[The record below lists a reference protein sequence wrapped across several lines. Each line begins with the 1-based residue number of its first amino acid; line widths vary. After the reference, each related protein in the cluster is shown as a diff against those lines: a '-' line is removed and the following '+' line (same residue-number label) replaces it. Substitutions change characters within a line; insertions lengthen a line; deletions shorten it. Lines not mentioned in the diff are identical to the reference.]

1 MPEPSPASEDSTTR
15 PSLPDPWAPG
25 RRITLD
31 GPLEPAS
38 NETAFGF
45 ATALFA
51 ILGAFLLFQVIA
63 SPVILMAILVAKEG
77 ADGLAS
83 LGDPEQLLGSFGQE
97 VLLTN
102 ALAQWVSF
110 ALPTLLLARL
120 HARQIT
126 AFLRIRQTTARTLTL
141 SLAGMVAFLPV
152 AQWLAAL
159 NQKIPLP
166 DSVRVLDE
174 QSMKLIEQV
183 LQSDFHLVFG
193 LLVMA
198 VTPAICEELIFR
210 GYAQRQFER
219 SVSPA
224 MAIVLSGVLFGL
236 YHLRLSQFLPL
247 AAIGIYLAYL
257 TWRTGSLWPA
267 ILAHFANNGV
277 IVVVSQFDEP
287 ADTASATVAQ
297 GMTMPWYSVVLGLVA
312 FSAVIYLLEASS
324 CPPKQAN
331 VRPPGA

>member
-1 MPEPSPASEDSTTR
+1 
-15 PSLPDPWAPG
+15 
-25 RRITLD
+25 
-31 GPLEPAS
+31 
-38 NETAFGF
+38 
-45 ATALFA
+45 
-51 ILGAFLLFQVIA
+51 
-63 SPVILMAILVAKEG
+63 
-77 ADGLAS
+77 
-83 LGDPEQLLGSFGQE
+83 
-97 VLLTN
+97 
-102 ALAQWVSF
+102 
-110 ALPTLLLARL
+110 
-120 HARQIT
+120 
-126 AFLRIRQTTARTLTL
+126 
-141 SLAGMVAFLPV
+141 
-152 AQWLAAL
+152 
-159 NQKIPLP
+159 
-166 DSVRVLDE
+166 
-174 QSMKLIEQV
+174 
-183 LQSDFHLVFG
+183 
-193 LLVMA
+193 VMA

-224 MAIVLSGVLFGL
+224 MAIVLSGVLFSL

-277 IVVVSQFDEP
+277 IVVVSQFDAP

-324 CPPKQAN
+324 RPPKQAN